1 MEIDEAPIEGDT
13 APFPEDDAVMMI
25 CGRHPLSEKHQAP
38 DQGWGMQ
45 KCKGMNLSSCTLT
58 YVNIYMYIYVHHI
71 CAKSKKKE
79 GKGAPGGM
87 P

>member
-1 MEIDEAPIEGDT
+1 
-13 APFPEDDAVMMI
+13 
-25 CGRHPLSEKHQAP
+25 
-38 DQGWGMQ
+38 MQ

-58 YVNIYMYIYVHHI
+58 YVNIYMYIFVHHI

-87 P
+87 A